1 MLYKDLIDEQGPYVL
16 NIWHYPGQG
25 WTARIWK
32 KEDANWR
39 TSDASSK
46 GLGHGDT
53 LKEAIKDVLSKF
65 KESTFGQTNR

>member
-1 MLYKDLIDEQGPYVL
+1 MDGKDLE
-16 NIWHYPGQG
+16 
-25 WTARIWK
+25 
-32 KEDANWR
+32 ER